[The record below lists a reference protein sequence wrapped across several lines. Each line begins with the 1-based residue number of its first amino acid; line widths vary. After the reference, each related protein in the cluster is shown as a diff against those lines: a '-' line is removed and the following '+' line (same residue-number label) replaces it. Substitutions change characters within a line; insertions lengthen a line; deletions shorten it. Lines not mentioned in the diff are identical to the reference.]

1 MYYPDW
7 LYRRLDKQDMS
18 VAELERKT
26 DEKAKELNEVQLKV
40 RAEKLKELQNKK
52 LKTEV
57 YLQQRSAIYNL
68 HPASKTKVSKATIFR
83 ILSGKSGVTPRK
95 TTREMI
101 EEVLGRFE
109 FNIDDSVAKCIDSD
123 FYGVVVD
130 PFKQAQQKQN
140 GICLTCTTPLTE
152 KNTNEIE
159 LSLIA
164 NRDYKTGSDI
174 FLLQNIKTETVVLS
188 CHLCVDYFKKLA
200 NCAYADMIDMAFPLY
215 EYKSQRII
223 SEYLNTTQPMISK
236 IKNNKVD
243 VINEK
248 LAFNLYRKTID
259 FLKSRD
265 ELNAALNPDSHS
277 KTKWSKIKKT
287 KHESEK
293 NRANILNEYIKML
306 INDFSYLPNTIIENY
321 KISLNDKFQISE
333 LSNHQSAHSSKS
345 LKFNYDFIVRDNE
358 GLISICCFYFEHD
371 FEDSDED
378 AFVINKFLINATLIK
393 ANYLICLDK
402 SSKPKIFKINY
413 HPYLQIEEINSYEL
427 PMFFHQEDM
436 FYSNGD

>member
-1 MYYPDW
+1 MSYHNW
-7 LYRRLDKQDMS
+7 LYRRLKKQDLS

-26 DEKAKELNEVQLKV
+26 DEKAKELNEVQLKI

-52 LKTEV
+52 LQTEV

-83 ILSGKSGVTPRK
+83 ILSGESGITPRK
-95 TTREMI
+95 TTREML
-101 EEVLGRFE
+101 EEVLGQFE
-109 FNIDDSVAKCIDSD
+109 FNIEDSFYGIASD
-123 FYGVVVD
+123 FYGVVAD

-164 NRDYKTGSDI
+164 SRGYKAGSDI
-174 FLLQNIKTETVVLS
+174 FSLQNIRTETVVLS
-188 CHLCVDYFKKLA
+188 CHFCIDYFKKLA

-259 FLKSRD
+259 SLKNRD
-265 ELNAALNPDSHS
+265 ALNAVSSPDSHS
-277 KTKWSKIKKT
+277 KNKQ
-287 KHESEK
+287 ESEK
-293 NRANILNEYIKML
+293 NRASILNEYIKML
-306 INDFSYLPNTIIENY
+306 INKFNYLSNAIIENY
-321 KISLNDKFQISE
+321 KISINDKFQISE

-345 LKFNYDFIVRDNE
+345 LNFNYDFIVRDNE

-378 AFVINKFLINATLIK
+378 AFVINQFLINATLIK

-413 HPYLQIEEINSYEL
+413 HPYLQIEEINSYQL
-427 PMFFHQEDM
+427 PVFFHQEDM